1 MNEKESV
8 NLENR
13 DQLLESLVV
22 FAKIHNVPISAEAL
36 TDGLPVEEG
45 GLMPELFSVKN
56 AKSGFT
62 RAAARAGF
70 RSRLVKKTL
79 GRFSSLVLPAII
91 LLKDHGAC
99 ILLEVNV
106 KDDTVRVIIPEVGT
120 AEETM
125 PIAELEEIYLGYAFL
140 LKKQYHFDLKNHTV
154 KHDKEEHW
162 FWGTLGRFK
171 DIYTDVLI
179 ASVLI
184 NLFILA
190 TPLFT
195 LNVYDRVI
203 PNNAVGTL
211 WTLASGVLFIFFMDT
226 VLRIMRSHYLDLAS
240 QRGGI
245 IMSSMMF
252 EKVLHNKLDSKPKSV
267 GYFAQ
272 NLKDFESLNNFFS
285 SVSMT
290 VIIDL
295 PFAIIFLFVIGW
307 IAGIVVLVPL
317 FTILLLLLN
326 AYYVMRMLRGN
337 IQEMHDAYKLKN
349 GILIESL
356 GALETIKTL
365 GTSGLAQWRWE
376 ETNGEIA
383 VKNKQLQMR
392 SHVIR
397 NITDFLTK
405 FNTIIVVIVSVFQ
418 IQDQQMTMGA
428 LLAVMILTGKV
439 VGSVKQIPSML
450 IQYESVKGTYNE
462 LQEIMD
468 MPVEKESDKS
478 YIGIEELQGNVVFD
492 NVSYSYPGE
501 ESMSI
506 KDVSFT
512 IKPKEKVAIVGRMGA
527 GKSTV
532 QKLIMKLYEADEGS
546 VLIDGI
552 DIKQIEPADL
562 RKGIIYVPQS
572 ITLFNGTLRENIA
585 YRAPYVSDQKVV
597 KAAKFS
603 ACMDFINGH
612 PKGFEMMVG
621 ERGEN
626 LSGGQKQTIGVA
638 RAFLVPGSMILL
650 DEPTNSMDGV
660 TEKKFINNLKEYLG
674 DETLIVISHKNSIL
688 ALVDRII
695 VMENGKIIMDG
706 PKDEILRSL
715 NG

>member
-1 MNEKESV
+1 
-8 NLENR
+8 
-13 DQLLESLVV
+13 
-22 FAKIHNVPISAEAL
+22 
-36 TDGLPVEEG
+36 
-45 GLMPELFSVKN
+45 
-56 AKSGFT
+56 
-62 RAAARAGF
+62 
-70 RSRLVKKTL
+70 
-79 GRFSSLVLPAII
+79 
-91 LLKDHGAC
+91 
-99 ILLEVNV
+99 
-106 KDDTVRVIIPEVGT
+106 
-120 AEETM
+120 
-125 PIAELEEIYLGYAFL
+125 
-140 LKKQYHFDLKNHTV
+140 
-154 KHDKEEHW
+154 
-162 FWGTLGRFK
+162 
-171 DIYTDVLI
+171 
-179 ASVLI
+179 
-184 NLFILA
+184 
-190 TPLFT
+190 
-195 LNVYDRVI
+195 
-203 PNNAVGTL
+203 
-211 WTLASGVLFIFFMDT
+211 
-226 VLRIMRSHYLDLAS
+226 
-240 QRGGI
+240 
-245 IMSSMMF
+245 
-252 EKVLHNKLDSKPKSV
+252 
-267 GYFAQ
+267 
-272 NLKDFESLNNFFS
+272 
-285 SVSMT
+285 
-290 VIIDL
+290 
-295 PFAIIFLFVIGW
+295 
-307 IAGIVVLVPL
+307 
-317 FTILLLLLN
+317 
-326 AYYVMRMLRGN
+326 
-337 IQEMHDAYKLKN
+337 
-349 GILIESL
+349 
-356 GALETIKTL
+356 LETIKNL

-506 KDVSFT
+506 RDVSFT
-512 IKPKEKVAIVGRMGA
+512 IKPKEKVAIVGRMGS
-527 GKSTV
+527 GKSTML
-532 QKLIMKLYEADEGS
+532 KLIMKLYEAKEGS

-572 ITLFNGTLRENIA
+572 IILFNGTLRENIA
-585 YRAPYVSDQKVV
+585 YRAPYVSDQRVV

-612 PKGFEMMVG
+612 PKGFDMMVG

-638 RAFLVPGSMILL
+638 RAFLVPGNMILL

-660 TEKKFINNLKEYLG
+660 TEKKFIKNLKEYLG
-674 DETLIVISHKNSIL
+674 DETMIVISHKNSIL
-688 ALVDRII
+688 DLVDRII